1 MWANGGVSRAVRA
14 YATPGPRSDR
24 GVQAF
29 AVDSPARVTDD
40 LSMANVTVHI
50 DLEMPTDLARLRLPE
65 GLDRRLRVLL
75 DKQDQGHAL
84 TDDERAEAEG
94 IVELADLLALLR
106 LRAANDTPDSATPT
120 R

>member
-1 MWANGGVSRAVRA
+1 LAAQ
-14 YATPGPRSDR
+14 RSQAFQ
-24 GVQAF
+24 GASAF
-29 AVDSPARVTDD
+29 AVDSPARVTHD
-40 LSMANVTVHI
+40 LFMAANVTVHI

-94 IVELADLLALLR
+94 IVELADLLTLLR
-106 LRAANDTPDSATPT
+106 LRAANDTPDSTPPT

>member
-1 MWANGGVSRAVRA
+1 MRA

-24 GVQAF
+24 GRFRAPSAF
-29 AVDSPARVTDD
+29 AVDSPARVAHD
-40 LSMANVTVHI
+40 LFMANVTVHI

-65 GLDRRLRVLL
+65 GLHRRLRVLL

-94 IVELADLLALLR
+94 IVELADLLTLLR
-106 LRAANDTPDSATPT
+106 LRAANDTPDTSPPT